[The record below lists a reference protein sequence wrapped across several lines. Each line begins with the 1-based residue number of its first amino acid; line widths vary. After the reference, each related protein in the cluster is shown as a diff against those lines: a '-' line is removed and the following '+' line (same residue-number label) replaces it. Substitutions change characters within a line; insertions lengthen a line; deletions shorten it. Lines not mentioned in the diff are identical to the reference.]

1 MGLFNRKSGKKQK
14 DPYQQ
19 CIDSIFS
26 SVSGISVETAKRCK
40 TVLENHVCKS
50 DSERA
55 YHYVAMA
62 YISYKLGDRERMKK
76 YVREA
81 LPYLW
86 DAEDSPIWV
95 FTNPDVDANTGIEVI
110 KDYTLN
116 KKDAF
121 ALSVL
126 VDMMLKN
133 GYATEAA
140 NILDNA
146 LQNWDIDK
154 YSRKRLEKLRK
165 KIK

>member
-1 MGLFNRKSGKKQK
+1 MGLFDRKKSKERK
-14 DPYQQ
+14 DPYKQ

-26 SVSGISVETAKRCK
+26 SASGISVENAKRCK
-40 TVLENHVCKS
+40 TVLENHICRS

-55 YHYVAMA
+55 YYYVAMA
-62 YISYKLGDRERMKK
+62 YISYKLGDWERMKK
-76 YVREA
+76 YVQEA

-86 DAEDSPIWV
+86 DAEDSPIWI
-95 FTNPDVDANTGIEVI
+95 FTNPDIDPNTRIEVI
-110 KDYTLN
+110 REYALN
-116 KKDAF
+116 KKDVF

-133 GYATEAA
+133 GHATEAA
-140 NILDNA
+140 DILDNA

-154 YSRKRLEKLRK
+154 YNRKRLEKLRK